1 MCYISGRTGRL
12 DSAGVFSMSFL
23 TDSSIHGIFTG
34 PPSVSWLGGP
44 GRPTGRARGG
54 RAGRGRPA
62 CCSRSACQ
70 GRCHCWLVPS
80 PQDQIWTWVPEP
92 PKPVSSRH
100 LPDSGLTSS
109 PLDWA
114 CHCCAPVPLQVYR
127 STRVPLAVPAPSTS
141 RHMPSTSRV
150 PLDSTVHCWALVPLQ
165 V

>member
-1 MCYISGRTGRL
+1 MCYTADRTSRPG
-12 DSAGVFSMSFL
+12 SAKVFSESFL
-23 TDSSIHGIFTG
+23 DGLIDSSDLYRLYRRRAAPGRR
-34 PPSVSWLGGP
+34 GP
-44 GRPTGRARGG
+44 GGASSRV
-54 RAGRGRPA
+54 RPA
-62 CCSRSACQ
+62 NGSGSACQ